1 MGIDLQKYFELL
13 SRRFRTDVQAARF
26 FVSSIDVGGIN
37 EQALSNVLIRLL
49 PARYSIGVG
58 EIIVPD
64 AEDTAK
70 ISQSEQKDLV
80 IYDPSVSP
88 IFGWGESTLGLFPI
102 ESVYAVF
109 EVKTCFH
116 KVDDVR
122 KAAGQ
127 VYQIKHLQQK
137 YAPDVP
143 PIFTVVFAFASA
155 ITSNSIFNT
164 IQDTPYEERPDFLL
178 SLGSDNPNE
187 QNESAYITHWHY
199 VNDGHGEIGFVT
211 SEEALAAR
219 QGKDSRAIYLTL
231 GETENALLWL
241 YLFLT
246 RRLQLID
253 SQADHPRFPNLFKYA
268 ISSKVHLGHKR
279 DEKGILQEKGLL

>member
-1 MGIDLQKYFELL
+1 MGIDLQKYVGLL
-13 SRRFRTDVQAARF
+13 SKRFRTDIQAARF

-122 KAAGQ
+122 KASGQ
-127 VYQIKHLQQK
+127 VY
-137 YAPDVP
+137 
-143 PIFTVVFAFASA
+143 
-155 ITSNSIFNT
+155 
-164 IQDTPYEERPDFLL
+164 
-178 SLGSDNPNE
+178 
-187 QNESAYITHWHY
+187 
-199 VNDGHGEIGFVT
+199 
-211 SEEALAAR
+211 
-219 QGKDSRAIYLTL
+219 
-231 GETENALLWL
+231 
-241 YLFLT
+241 
-246 RRLQLID
+246 
-253 SQADHPRFPNLFKYA
+253 
-268 ISSKVHLGHKR
+268 
-279 DEKGILQEKGLL
+279 